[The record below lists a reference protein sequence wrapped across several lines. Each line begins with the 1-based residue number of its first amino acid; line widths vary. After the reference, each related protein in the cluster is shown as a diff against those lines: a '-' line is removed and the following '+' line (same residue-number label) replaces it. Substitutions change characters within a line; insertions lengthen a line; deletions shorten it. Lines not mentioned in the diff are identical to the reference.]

1 MTQAPVRLA
10 LLGPGG
16 FGRERA
22 RAISASPDTTLVA
35 CYSPIPAERET
46 CAHTFGGAAV
56 TSEAAIWDDDRV
68 DGVVICTPNQLHLPQ
83 ILQAAASGKHVFVEK
98 PIAPTVAAAQEI
110 ITACDKAGLV
120 LMVGHNSRRFDRI
133 RTMKAWLEEGTLGQ
147 VIAAE
152 AQYSHPGGL
161 SVQPGDWRWFP
172 DNCPG
177 GPLTQ
182 LGVHQIDSL
191 QYLLGPVARVSA
203 WQRRLAVAAAIDDVT
218 VTLLEFAG
226 GPLAYVGAHYAVSD
240 LRYMY
245 LLGTTANAR
254 WDEATGLLLESEAG
268 REKIPLPDSEAAT
281 LLEEIEEFAACIRT
295 GAAPEVG
302 GSEAL
307 QAVAVVEAAVLSNER
322 RRPVEL
328 AELLG

>member
-1 MTQAPVRLA
+1 MTQPPVRLA

-16 FGRERA
+16 FGHERA
-22 RAISASPDTTLVA
+22 RAISASPTTTLVA
-35 CYSPIPAERET
+35 CYSPIPGESEA

-56 TSEAAIWDDDRV
+56 ATAAAIWEDATV

-83 ILQAAASGKHVFVEK
+83 ILEAAAHGKHVFVEK

-110 ITACDKAGLV
+110 IAACARAGLV
-120 LMVGHNSRRFDRI
+120 LMVGHNSRRFARI
-133 RTMKAWLEEGTLGQ
+133 RKMKAMLDEGVLGQ

-161 SVQPGDWRWFP
+161 SVQPGDWRWSS

-191 QYLLGPVARVSA
+191 HYLLGPVVRVSA

-226 GPLAYVGAHYAVSD
+226 GPLAYVGAHYAVAD

-245 LLGTTANAR
+245 LLGTAGNAR
-254 WDEATGLLLESEAG
+254 WDEATGLRLESQAG
-268 REKIPLPDSEAAT
+268 REKIPVPDDEAAT
-281 LLEEIEEFAACIRT
+281 LREEIEEFAACIRT

-302 GSEAL
+302 GAEAL
-307 QAVAVVEAAVLSNER
+307 QATAVVEAAVLSNQR
-322 RRPVEL
+322 QRPVDI